1 MVFELLLL
9 LLLDSCGTN
18 GRWLECEQEAELLLS
33 LPSVRLSKKVPFP
46 LMAAEQSAGAAGT
59 LDQSGSCRERRRE
72 ASQSGTSRDREGSEL
87 VATGDIMIMEMII
100 FRQKP

>member
-1 MVFELLLL
+1 MGFELLLL
-9 LLLDSCGTN
+9 LLLLDSSGTN
-18 GRWLECEQEAELLLS
+18 GRWLECEEEAELLLS
-33 LPSVRLSKKVPFP
+33 LPFP
-46 LMAAEQSAGAAGT
+46 LMAAEQSVGAAGT

-100 FRQKP
+100 FSQKL